1 MNNAKEVKRIRTT
14 IIILLPPPPP
24 PPPPPPIAITVVSDL
39 V

>member
-1 MNNAKEVKRIRTT
+1 MNNAKEVKKIRTT

-24 PPPPPPIAITVVSDL
+24 PPPPPPIAITGVSDL